1 MPIFLLSI
9 ILSLRMYTPIPK
21 PLLALMYIGIGG
33 SLFLASLHYYKHIW
47 VTERGRVKDIAGM
60 SH

>member
-1 MPIFLLSI
+1 MSIFLLSI

-21 PLLALMYIGIGG
+21 PLLADMYIGIGG
-33 SLFLASLHYYKHIW
+33 SLFLANLHYYKYIW